1 MIATA
6 LRTVWAEPR
15 VEPPAGRPWWDWAI
29 VAVLVPT
36 TLLEGALTPDV
47 PWRPLTTA
55 LALVCVLALLW
66 RRAHPLA
73 ALVVAFGA
81 QTVAGVGPN
90 LTGVDDHVLQTT
102 ACVLLFPYSLTRWAS
117 GRHAVYGLAFLLT
130 AHFVREPILEE
141 TAQTIVI
148 GAGFLLFPAALGASV
163 RFQRRSRSRELEQ
176 VRMREREDL
185 ARELHDTV
193 AHHVSGILIQAQAGR
208 TVAAADPARAVE
220 VLGTIEDAA
229 GRALAEMRSLVGI
242 LRADDQEAE
251 LAPVGGVAELERLV
265 RDLDE
270 AAPAAEVP
278 PVALAVDPSLGRLA
292 PTVDAAVYRI
302 VQESVTNARRHAR
315 GASRIDARVTFVPA
329 EAHGAGAG
337 VGDVAADAAGGAGG
351 AEDGDEDGD
360 DGSVRV
366 EVVDDGRPDGPTA
379 TGPGPGYGLVGMAE
393 RVELLGGTFA
403 AGPRPGDAG
412 WQVVAVLPRTP
423 RRSGSPGPTG
433 PTGGRAPAASGPA
446 AATRSAS

>member
-6 LRTVWAEPR
+6 LRAVWDEPR

-29 VAVLVPT
+29 VAVLVPV

-47 PWRPLTTA
+47 PWRPVTTA

-66 RRAHPLA
+66 RRTHPLA

-90 LTGVDDHVLQTT
+90 LTGVEDHVLQTT

-117 GRHAVYGLAFLLT
+117 GRHAVWGLVFLLT

-208 TVAAADPARAVE
+208 TVAAADPAQAVG

-229 GRALAEMRSLVGI
+229 GRALDEMRSLVGI

-251 LAPVGGVAELERLV
+251 LAPVGGVADLERLV

-270 AAPAAEVP
+270 GTPTTEVP
-278 PVALAVDPSLGRLA
+278 SVSLAVDAALGPLA

-302 VQESVTNARRHAR
+302 VQESITNARRHAR
-315 GASRIDARVTFVPA
+315 GASRVEARIAPGPDAP
-329 EAHGAGAG
+329 
-337 VGDVAADAAGGAGG
+337 GAGG
-351 AEDGDEDGD
+351 EGEDD

-366 EVVDDGRPDGPTA
+366 EVVDDGQGDGPTTAGA
-379 TGPGPGYGLVGMAE
+379 TSGPGYGLVGMAE

-403 AGPRPGDAG
+403 AGPRPGGVG

-423 RRSGSPGPTG
+423 RRSGPPGP
-433 PTGGRAPAASGPA
+433 PAGRVGASGPA
-446 AATRSAS
+446 AATGSAS

>member
-1 MIATA
+1 MSRRRPPPYAGAVIATA
-6 LRTVWAEPR
+6 LRTAWEEPR
-15 VEPPAGRPWWDWAI
+15 VEPPPGRPWWDWAI
-29 VAVLVPT
+29 VAVLVPV

-47 PWRPLTTA
+47 PWRALTTA

-66 RRAHPLA
+66 RRSHPLA

-90 LTGVDDHVLQTT
+90 LTGVDDHVLLTT
-102 ACVLLFPYSLTRWAS
+102 SCVLLLPYSLTRWAS
-117 GRHAVYGLAFLLT
+117 GRHAVCGLAFLLT

-141 TAQTIVI
+141 TAQTIVV

-208 TVAAADPARAVE
+208 TVAGADPERAVE
-220 VLGTIEDAA
+220 VLGTIEGAA

-251 LAPVGGVAELERLV
+251 LSPVGGVADLDRLV
-265 RDLDE
+265 RDLE
-270 AAPAAEVP
+270 AQAAPGAGDP
-278 PVALAVDPSLGRLA
+278 TVALLVDPELGRLE

-302 VQESVTNARRHAR
+302 VQEAITNARRHAR
-315 GASRIDARVTFVPA
+315 GASRIEARV
-329 EAHGAGAG
+329 AGAAG
-337 VGDVAADAAGGAGG
+337 APPEPDGADGAQ
-351 AEDGDEDGD
+351 ARDER

-366 EVVDDGRPDGPTA
+366 EVVDDGRGDGPTT

-393 RVELLGGTFA
+393 RVELLGGAFA
-403 AGPRPGDAG
+403 AGPRPGGGG
-412 WQVVAVLPRTP
+412 WQVLAVLPRTP
-423 RRSGSPGPTG
+423 PPASPTTERTAGAAGSAG
-433 PTGGRAPAASGPA
+433 
-446 AATRSAS
+446 ATRSAP

>member
-1 MIATA
+1 MIATT
-6 LRTVWAEPR
+6 LRAVWDEPR

-29 VAVLVPT
+29 VAVLVPV

-66 RRAHPLA
+66 RRTHPLA

-117 GRHAVYGLAFLLT
+117 GRHAVLGLVFLLT

-208 TVAAADPARAVE
+208 TVAAADPAQAVG

-229 GRALAEMRSLVGI
+229 GRALDEMRSLVGI

-251 LAPVGGVAELERLV
+251 LAPVGGVADLERLV

-270 AAPAAEVP
+270 GTSTTEVP
-278 PVALAVDPSLGRLA
+278 SVSLAVDPALGPLA

-302 VQESVTNARRHAR
+302 VQESITNARRHAR
-315 GASRIDARVTFVPA
+315 GASRIEARIAPGPDAP
-329 EAHGAGAG
+329 GA
-337 VGDVAADAAGGAGG
+337 
-351 AEDGDEDGD
+351 DGEGEGEDEDDD

-366 EVVDDGRPDGPTA
+366 EVVDDGQGDGPTTAGA
-379 TGPGPGYGLVGMAE
+379 TSGPGYGLVGMAE

-403 AGPRPGDAG
+403 AGPRPGEAG

-423 RRSGSPGPTG
+423 RRSVPPGP
-433 PTGGRAPAASGPA
+433 PAGRAVGATGPA